1 MGKMCE
7 SLRRHAR
14 RSAGVDLRDCTDLS
28 GLLPMTNVLAS
39 LPQCLAPPPYRMT
52 ASGALRDFI
61 RSKNDLQALADMFCA
76 GDLVMSETLLASA
89 KGVIDQRVD
98 YCFPLPNPLRDAAP

>member
-7 SLRRHAR
+7 SLRRHAC
-14 RSAGVDLRDCTDLS
+14 RSAGVDLRDYTDLS
-28 GLLPMTNVLAS
+28 GLLPMTTVLAS

-61 RSKNDLQALADMFCA
+61 RSKNDLQTLADMFCA
-76 GDLVMSETLLASA
+76 GDIVMSENLLASA
-89 KGVIDQRVD
+89 EGEIDQPVD
-98 YCFPLPNPLRDAAP
+98 YWFPPSKPIA